1 MKKVSVITI
10 LSYLVVASA
19 DAATV
24 TRVDVSGNQRMD
36 AESIRIL
43 SDVKVGDNV
52 GDARTNEIAK
62 RLQESGYFS
71 KINVRMSGNVLKIDV
86 SESPII
92 NMVTVEGNDDVST
105 DDLKK
110 EIKTKERASYDAAT
124 IGADVQRMLTVY
136 QRKGFF
142 GTKIEPQKIELPD
155 NRVNVVYEITEG
167 HPTWI
172 TDIKFDG
179 NKKFSDR
186 TLRGEIL
193 SREHA
198 WWRFMTQFDTF
209 DEDRI
214 QYDAQMLRQFY
225 LRNGY
230 VDFAVKNTA
239 GTFTPSRE
247 YYSVVFTVDEGDK
260 YDFGKLTVDNPF
272 PDIPDDVLTDA
283 IVMRAGD
290 TYNIDLVDETMSALR
305 SAVAEYGY
313 AFINVEPVPTKNDDD
328 KTIDLVF
335 KIQKTNRIY
344 LNSINIL
351 GNVRTFDSVIQ
362 QSLPMRAGDPFSLQT
377 IEEGRQK
384 LMRTRYFKDVQMV
397 PTRVADSNMMNLDI
411 KVEEQPT
418 GELSGG
424 FGWSNINGF
433 MVDAGITESNFMG
446 RGQVVQL
453 RGSIAEYQKQAL
465 FSFTEPYLFGR
476 QLSAGFDV
484 SYTMYDYSSL
494 GSFGYDRDS
503 LTVAGRMGWRLT
515 DHWTQNVRLSASF
528 DQNYDIQTTGGWQK
542 ANLYTLGT
550 NFRYHNLTTNF
561 EQNTHTGV
569 VANLGIA
576 YTGFGG
582 TETYMRYN
590 ADIIGMINFWDD
602 RWQLRSSLDFG
613 YLQPLDGDYISRVYR
628 YFLGG
633 ESLRGFD
640 VAGVGSR
647 NWYHQTYALGGL
659 WKLNGSTQLNFPIFI
674 PDEYQI
680 KGFVF
685 MDYGIL
691 GKPPAREDI
700 YPNPPTSFSRPNDID
715 DTLRTS
721 VGVGIYWNT
730 PMGPMN
736 FSWGWPLKMTDY
748 DREQR
753 FLLSFETQF

>member
-1 MKKVSVITI
+1 MVKKHS
-10 LSYLVVASA
+10 LYLLAGSIAVAPYA
-19 DAATV
+19 NAATV
-24 TRVDVSGNQRMD
+24 SRIDVSGNKRMD

-43 SDVKVGDNV
+43 SDVKVGENV
-52 GDARTNEIAK
+52 GTERANQIAK
-62 RLQESGYFS
+62 KLQESGYFS
-71 KINVRMSGNVLKIDV
+71 KISVRMSGNVLKIDIQEAPTV
-86 SESPII
+86 
-92 NMVTVEGNDDVST
+92 NMVTIEGNDEIST

-110 EIKTKERASYDAAT
+110 ELRLKERTSYDESV
-124 IGADVQRMLTVY
+124 IGADVQRMLTLY

-142 GTKIEPQKIELPD
+142 GTKIEPKKIELED

-167 HPTWI
+167 HPTYI
-172 TDIKFDG
+172 TDIDFEG
-179 NKKFSDR
+179 NKKFSDK

-198 WWRFMTQFDTF
+198 WWRFMTQFDVF

-214 QYDAQMLRQFY
+214 KYDEQMLRQFY
-225 LRNGY
+225 MRNGY
-230 VDFAVKNTA
+230 VDIQVKDVT
-239 GTFTPSRE
+239 GVFTPDRQ
-247 YYSVVFTVDEGDK
+247 YYSVKFTVDEGEK
-260 YDFGKLTVDNPF
+260 YKFGDLKINNPF
-272 PDIPDDVLTDA
+272 PDVPDEALYDV
-283 IVMRAGD
+283 IVMSKGD
-290 TYNIDLVDETMSALR
+290 VYNIDEVDETISALR
-305 SAVAEYGY
+305 GAVADYGY
-313 AFINVEPVPTKNDDD
+313 AFINVEPIPTKDDEN
-328 KTIDLVF
+328 KTIGLEF
-335 KIQKTNRIY
+335 KIQKTNRVY
-344 LNSINIL
+344 LNTINIL
-351 GNVRTFDSVIQ
+351 GNVRTFDSVIEQ
-362 QSLPMRAGDPFSLQT
+362 LIPMRAGDPFSLQT
-377 IEEGRQK
+377 IEEGRQN

-397 PTRVADSNMMNLDI
+397 PSRVADANMMNLDI

-446 RGQVVQL
+446 RGQIVQL
-453 RGSIAEYQKQAL
+453 RGSIAQYQKQAL

-476 QLSAGFDV
+476 QLSGGVDV

-494 GSFGYDRDS
+494 GGFGYDRDS
-503 LTVAGRMGWRLT
+503 LTVSGRMGWKLT
-515 DHWTQNVRLSASF
+515 DHWSQNVRLSASF
-528 DQNYDIQTTGGWQK
+528 DQNYDIQSATGWRD

-550 NFRYHNLTTNF
+550 YLRYYNLDTNF

-569 VANLGIA
+569 VGNLGIA

-582 TETYMRYN
+582 TETYMRYSG
-590 ADIIGMINFWDD
+590 DIIGMVKFWDD
-602 RWQLRSSLDFG
+602 RWQLRSSLEFG
-613 YLQPLDGDYISRVYR
+613 ILQSIGGDYISRVYR

-640 VAGVGSR
+640 IAGVGSR
-647 NWYHQTYALGGL
+647 NCAYTTYSLGGL
-659 WKLNGSTQLNFPIFI
+659 WKVNGSTQLNFPIFI

-685 MDYGIL
+685 FDYGIL
-691 GKPPAREDI
+691 GKPPKEEYYYAGK
-700 YPNPPTSFSRPNDID
+700 PNYID
-715 DTLRTS
+715 DDLRTS

-736 FSWGWPLKMTDY
+736 FSWGWPLRMTKY

>member
-1 MKKVSVITI
+1 MNKVSLFAL
-10 LSYLVVASA
+10 LSCFVASNVFG
-19 DAATV
+19 ATV
-24 TRVDVSGNQRMD
+24 SRIDVTGNQRMD

-43 SDVKVGDNV
+43 ADVKVGDNV
-52 GDARTNEIAK
+52 GDARSNEIAK
-62 RLQESGYFS
+62 KLQESHYFS
-71 KINVRMSGNVLKIDV
+71 KISVNMSGNVLKIAV
-86 SESPII
+86 TESPIV
-92 NMVTVEGNDDVST
+92 NMVTVEGNDEVST
-105 DDLKK
+105 EDLKK
-110 EIKTKERASYDAAT
+110 EIRTQERTSYDAST

-136 QRKGFF
+136 QRQGYF
-142 GTKIEPQKIELPD
+142 GTKIEPQRIELPD
-155 NRVNVVYEITEG
+155 NRVNIVYEITEG

-172 TDIKFDG
+172 TDIKFAG

-214 QYDAQMLRQFY
+214 QYDGQMLRQFY

-230 VDFAVKNTA
+230 VDFQVKNTA
-239 GTFTPSRE
+239 GTFTPDRE

-272 PDIPDDVLTDA
+272 PDIPTDELVDVIT
-283 IVMRAGD
+283 MKQGD
-290 TYNIDLVDETMSALR
+290 TYNVDMVDETMSALR
-305 SAVAEYGY
+305 SAVADYGY
-313 AFINVEPVPTKNDDD
+313 AFINIEPVPTKNDDA

-344 LNSINIL
+344 LNTINIL
-351 GNVRTFDSVIQ
+351 GNVRTFDSVIEH
-362 QSLPMRAGDPFSLQT
+362 LIPMRAGDPFSLQT

-424 FGWSNINGF
+424 LGWSNINGF
-433 MVDAGITESNFMG
+433 MVDAGITENNFMG
-446 RGQVVQL
+446 RGQIVQL

-476 QLSAGFDV
+476 QLSGGFDV

-503 LTVAGRMGWRLT
+503 LTIAGRMGWRLT

-528 DQNYDIQTTGGWQK
+528 DQNYDAFRGGWRD
-542 ANLYTLGT
+542 ANLYTLST
-550 NFRYHNLTTNF
+550 NFRYHNLHSNF

-569 VANLGIA
+569 VANMGVA

-582 TETYMRYN
+582 TESFMRYN
-590 ADIIGMINFWDD
+590 ADIIGMVNFWGDK
-602 RWQLRSSLDFG
+602 WQLRSSLDFG
-613 YLQPLDGDYISRVYR
+613 YIQPLDGDYVSRVYR

-640 VAGVGSR
+640 VAGIGAR
-647 NWYHQTYALGGL
+647 LYPNYALGGL

-685 MDYGIL
+685 ADYGIL
-691 GKPPAREDI
+691 GKPPAEEYEFADAYFHRDRYELDEGW
-700 YPNPPTSFSRPNDID
+700 
-715 DTLRTS
+715 RTS
-721 VGVGIYWNT
+721 VGVGIFWNT

-736 FSWGWPLKMTDY
+736 FSWGWPLKMSEY
-748 DREQR
+748 DRERR

>member
-1 MKKVSVITI
+1 MRKTSVIAVI
-10 LSYLVVASA
+10 SWLVAHSA
-19 DAATV
+19 MAATV
-24 TRVDVSGNQRMD
+24 SRIDVNGNQRMD
-36 AESIRIL
+36 AESVRIL

-52 GDARTNEIAK
+52 GDMRSNEIAK
-62 RLQESGYFS
+62 KLEASGYFS
-71 KINVRMSGNVLKIDV
+71 KISVRMNGNVLKIDV
-86 SESPII
+86 TEAPVI
-92 NMVTVEGNDDVST
+92 NMVTVEGNDEIST

-110 EIKTKERASYDAAT
+110 EIRTKERASYDEST
-124 IGADVQRMLTVY
+124 IGADVQRMLTIY

-142 GTKIEPQKIELPD
+142 GTKIEPKKIELDD

-172 TDIKFDG
+172 TDIDFKG

-193 SREHA
+193 SKEHA

-214 QYDAQMLRQFY
+214 QYDGQMLRQFY

-230 VDFAVKNTA
+230 VDFQVKNTS
-239 GTFTPSRE
+239 GTFTPNRE
-247 YYSVVFTVDEGDK
+247 YYSVVFTVDEGDR
-260 YDFGKLTVDNPF
+260 YDFGNITVDNPF
-272 PDIPDDVLTDA
+272 DDIPNDVLQDV
-283 IVMRAGD
+283 IVAQTGK
-290 TYNIDLVDETMSALR
+290 TYNVDLVDETMSALR
-305 SAVAEYGY
+305 SKVADYGY
-313 AFINVEPVPTKNDDD
+313 AFINVEPVPTKNSED

-344 LNSINIL
+344 LNTINIL
-351 GNVRTFDSVIQ
+351 GNVRTFDSVIEH
-362 QSLPMRAGDPFSLQT
+362 LIPMRSGDPFSLQT

-384 LMRTRYFKDVQMV
+384 LMRTRYFKDVQMI

-433 MVDAGITESNFMG
+433 MVDAGITENNFMG
-446 RGQVVQL
+446 RGQIVQL
-453 RGSIAEYQKQAL
+453 RASIAEYQKQVL

-476 QLSAGFDV
+476 QLSGGVDM

-494 GSFGYDRDS
+494 GGFGYDRDS
-503 LTVAGRMGWRLT
+503 LTIAGRMGWRLT
-515 DHWTQNVRLSASF
+515 DHWTQSVRLSASF
-528 DQNYDIQTTGGWQK
+528 DQNYDIQAENGWQD
-542 ANLYTLGT
+542 ATLFTLST
-550 NFRYHNLTTNF
+550 NFKYHNLDTNF

-582 TETYMRYN
+582 TESYMRYSG
-590 ADIIGMINFWDD
+590 DVIGMVNFWND

-647 NWYHQTYALGGL
+647 NWAYQTYALGGL
-659 WKLNGSTQLNFPIFI
+659 WKINGSTQLNFPIFI

-680 KGFVF
+680 KGFIF
-685 MDYGIL
+685 ADYGIL
-691 GKPPAREDI
+691 GKPPKDEYTFTYYNITRD
-700 YPNPPTSFSRPNDID
+700 NFID
-715 DTLRTS
+715 DNLRTS
-721 VGVGIYWNT
+721 VGFGIYWNT

-736 FSWGWPLKMTDY
+736 FSWGWPLKMTEY

>member
-1 MKKVSVITI
+1 MMNRKKLFLT
-10 LSYLVVASA
+10 
-19 DAATV
+19 AATV
-24 TRVDVSGNQRMD
+24 MVTWGANAATVSRIDVNGTQRMD
-36 AESIRIL
+36 AESVRIL
-43 SDVKVGDNV
+43 SDVQVGDNV
-52 GDARTNEIAK
+52 GSETANQIAK

-71 KINVRMSGNVLKIDV
+71 SVSVRMSGNVLKIDV
-86 SESPII
+86 TEAPTV
-92 NMVTVEGNDDVST
+92 NMVTIEGNDEIDT
-105 DDLKK
+105 EDLKK
-110 EIKTKERASYDAAT
+110 ELRLKARSAYDESV
-124 IGADVQRMLTVY
+124 IGADVQRMLTIY
-136 QRKGFF
+136 QRNGFF
-142 GTKIEPQKIELPD
+142 GTKIEPKKIDLGD

-167 HPTWI
+167 HPTYI
-172 TDIKFDG
+172 TDIDFQG

-198 WWRFMTQFDTF
+198 WWRFMTQFDVF

-214 QYDAQMLRQFY
+214 MYDQQMLRQFY
-225 LRNGY
+225 MRNGY
-230 VDFAVKNTA
+230 VDVEITDAD
-239 GTFTPSRE
+239 GEFTPDRQ
-247 YYSVVFTVDEGDK
+247 YYSVVFTIDEGEK
-260 YDFGKLTVDNPF
+260 YDFGKITIDNPF
-272 PDIPDDVLTDA
+272 PDVPDDELYDVIAFD
-283 IVMRAGD
+283 AGD
-290 TYNIDLVDETMSALR
+290 VYNIDLVDETISNLR
-305 SAVAEYGY
+305 GAVADHGY
-313 AFINVEPVPTKNDDD
+313 AFINVEPIPTKNDDNR
-328 KTIDLVF
+328 TIDMNF
-335 KIQKTNRIY
+335 KIEKTNRIY
-344 LNSINIL
+344 LNNINIL
-351 GNVRTFDSVIQ
+351 GNVRTFDSVIEQ
-362 QSLPMRAGDPFSLQT
+362 LIPMRSGDPFSLQT
-377 IEEGRQK
+377 IEEGRQN
-384 LMRTRYFKDVQMV
+384 LMRTRYFKDVKMV
-397 PTRVADSNMMNLDI
+397 PNRIADANMINLDI
-411 KVEEQPT
+411 QVEEQPT

-476 QLSAGFDV
+476 PLSAGFDV

-494 GSFGYDRDS
+494 GGFGYDRDS

-515 DHWTQNVRLSASF
+515 DHWSQTVRLSASF
-528 DQNYDIQTTGGWQK
+528 DQNYDIQSATGWRD

-550 NFRYHNLTTNF
+550 YLRYYNLDTNF

-569 VANLGIA
+569 VGNIGVA

-582 TETYMRYN
+582 TETYMRYS
-590 ADIIGMINFWDD
+590 ADIIGMVKFWDD
-602 RWQLRSSLDFG
+602 RWQLRSSLEFG
-613 YLQPLDGDYISRVYR
+613 ALQAIGDSYISRVYR

-640 VAGVGSR
+640 IAGVGSR
-647 NWYHQTYALGGL
+647 NWWWTTYSLGGL

-685 MDYGIL
+685 FDYGIL
-691 GKPPAREDI
+691 GKPPKEEYTYLGA
-700 YPNPPTSFSRPNDID
+700 PNKID
-715 DTLRTS
+715 TDLRTS

-736 FSWGWPLKMTDY
+736 FSWGWPLKMNEY
-748 DREQR
+748 DEEQR

>member
-1 MKKVSVITI
+1 MMNRKKLFLT
-10 LSYLVVASA
+10 
-19 DAATV
+19 AATV
-24 TRVDVSGNQRMD
+24 MVTWGANAATVSRIDVNGTQRMD
-36 AESIRIL
+36 AESVRIL
-43 SDVKVGDNV
+43 SDVQVGDNV
-52 GDARTNEIAK
+52 GSETANQIAK

-71 KINVRMSGNVLKIDV
+71 SVSVRMSGNVLKIDV
-86 SESPII
+86 TEAPTV
-92 NMVTVEGNDDVST
+92 NMVTIEGNDEIDT
-105 DDLKK
+105 EDLKK
-110 EIKTKERASYDAAT
+110 ELRLKARSAYDESV
-124 IGADVQRMLTVY
+124 IGADVQRMLTIY
-136 QRKGFF
+136 QRNGFF
-142 GTKIEPQKIELPD
+142 GTKIEPKKIDLGD

-167 HPTWI
+167 HPTYI
-172 TDIKFDG
+172 TDIDFQG

-198 WWRFMTQFDTF
+198 WWRFMTQFDVF

-214 QYDAQMLRQFY
+214 MYDQQMLRQFY
-225 LRNGY
+225 MRNGY
-230 VDFAVKNTA
+230 VNVEITDAD
-239 GTFTPSRE
+239 GEFTPDRQ
-247 YYSVVFTVDEGDK
+247 YYSVVFTIDEGEK
-260 YDFGKLTVDNPF
+260 YDFGKITIDNPF
-272 PDIPDDVLTDA
+272 PDVPDDELYDVIAFD
-283 IVMRAGD
+283 AGD
-290 TYNIDLVDETMSALR
+290 VYNIDLVDETISNLR
-305 SAVAEYGY
+305 GAVADHGY
-313 AFINVEPVPTKNDDD
+313 AFINVEPIPTKNDDD
-328 KTIDLVF
+328 RTIDMNF
-335 KIQKTNRIY
+335 KIEKTNRIY
-344 LNSINIL
+344 LNNINIL
-351 GNVRTFDSVIQ
+351 GNVRTFDSVIEQ
-362 QSLPMRAGDPFSLQT
+362 LIPMRSGDPFSLQT
-377 IEEGRQK
+377 IEEGRQN
-384 LMRTRYFKDVQMV
+384 LMRTRYFKDVKMV
-397 PTRVADSNMMNLDI
+397 PNRIADANMINLDI
-411 KVEEQPT
+411 QVEEQPT

-476 QLSAGFDV
+476 PLSAGFDV

-494 GSFGYDRDS
+494 GGFGYDRDS

-515 DHWTQNVRLSASF
+515 DHWSQTVRLSASF
-528 DQNYDIQTTGGWQK
+528 DQNYDIQSATGWRD

-550 NFRYHNLTTNF
+550 YLRYYNLDTNF

-569 VANLGIA
+569 VGNIGVA

-582 TETYMRYN
+582 TETYMRYS
-590 ADIIGMINFWDD
+590 ADIIGMVKFWDD
-602 RWQLRSSLDFG
+602 RWQLRSSLEFG
-613 YLQPLDGDYISRVYR
+613 ALQAIGDSYISRVYR

-640 VAGVGSR
+640 IAGVGSR
-647 NWYHQTYALGGL
+647 NWAWTTYSLGGL

-685 MDYGIL
+685 FDYGIL
-691 GKPPAREDI
+691 GKPPKEEYTYLGA
-700 YPNPPTSFSRPNDID
+700 PNKID
-715 DTLRTS
+715 TDLRTS

-736 FSWGWPLKMTDY
+736 FSWGWPLKMNEY
-748 DREQR
+748 DEEQR

>member
-1 MKKVSVITI
+1 MKKVSVFAL
-10 LSYLVVASA
+10 LSSIVASNA
-19 DAATV
+19 LAATV
-24 TRVDVSGNQRMD
+24 SRIDVSGNQRMD

-43 SDVKVGDNV
+43 ADVKVGDNV
-52 GDARTNEIAK
+52 GDMRSNQIAK
-62 RLQESGYFS
+62 KLQESHYFS

-86 SESPII
+86 AESPII
-92 NMVTVEGNDDVST
+92 NMVTVEGNDEVST

-110 EIKTKERASYDAAT
+110 EIKTKERTSYDAAT
-124 IGADVQRMLTVY
+124 IGADVQRMLTIY
-136 QRKGFF
+136 QRQGFF
-142 GTKIEPQKIELPD
+142 GTKIEPQRIELPD
-155 NRVNVVYEITEG
+155 NRVNIVYEITEG

-172 TDIKFDG
+172 TDIEFDG
-179 NKKFSDR
+179 NQKFSDR

-214 QYDAQMLRQFY
+214 QYDGQMLRQFY

-230 VDFAVKNTA
+230 VDFQVKNTA
-239 GTFTPSRE
+239 GTFTPDRQ
-247 YYSVVFTVDEGDK
+247 YYSVVFTVDEGK
-260 YDFGKLTVDNPF
+260 QYDFGKLTIDNPF
-272 PDIPDDVLTDA
+272 PDISDQELLDV
-283 IVMRAGD
+283 IKMKSGD
-290 TYNIDLVDETMSALR
+290 TYNVDLVEETISELR
-305 SAVAEYGY
+305 SAVADYGY
-313 AFINVEPVPTKNDDD
+313 AFISIEPIPTKNSDTQ
-328 KTIDLVF
+328 TIDLNF

-351 GNVRTFDSVIQ
+351 GNVRTFDSVIEHL
-362 QSLPMRAGDPFSLQT
+362 LPMRSGDPFSLQT

-397 PTRVADSNMMNLDI
+397 PTRVAESNMMNLDV

-433 MVDAGITESNFMG
+433 MVDAGITENNFMG
-446 RGQVVQL
+446 RGQIVQI

-476 QLSAGFDV
+476 QLSGGFDV

-503 LTVAGRMGWRLT
+503 FMVAGRMGWRLT

-528 DQNYDIQTTGGWQK
+528 DQNYDIQADDGWQD
-542 ANLYTLGT
+542 AHLYTLGT
-550 NFRYHNLTTNF
+550 NFRYYNLDTNF
-561 EQNTHTGV
+561 AQNTHTGV
-569 VANLGIA
+569 VANLGIS

-582 TETYMRYN
+582 TESYMRYSG
-590 ADIIGMINFWDD
+590 DIIGMVNFWND
-602 RWQLRSSLDFG
+602 RWQLRSSLDIG
-613 YLQPLDGDYISRVYR
+613 YIQPLDGDYVSRVYR

-647 NWYHQTYALGGL
+647 LWYSSTYALGGL
-659 WKLNGSTQLNFPIFI
+659 WKVNGSTQLNFPVFI

-685 MDYGIL
+685 FDYGVL
-691 GKPPAREDI
+691 GKPPEKEYRDPV
-700 YPNPPTSFSRPNDID
+700 YGQPNEID
-715 DTLRTS
+715 DDWRTS

-736 FSWGWPLKMTDY
+736 FSWGWPLKMNKY